1 MNIIDDHIL
10 RSKQVMVNDINSL
23 KSLYETL
30 DWDLM
35 YKAAQ
40 IIAKTHSI
48 FVTGIGKSGLV
59 SQKIASTFA
68 SIGIQSHFLHPIEA
82 IHGDIGLVKNGDTI
96 ILISNSGNT
105 AELLSLIPVL
115 RMKKTTIIGILG
127 NSNSQLSKFCDIA
140 LIVKVRESMSID
152 TIPTTSSIAT
162 LAISHILLEMLISI
176 KNITATDYSLNHPAG
191 QIGRNMLMTVKT
203 IMISGLHRLAI
214 IQNNTKVK
222 DIIIEMTSKSL
233 GCAIILN
240 EHKHI
245 VGFITDGDIR
255 RLLQEKEEVYDIEA
269 HQFMT
274 KNPVTIMETSL
285 LGEALSLMEDREKK
299 IGVLPVVNNT
309 HECVGIIRL
318 HEIANNK

>member
-1 MNIIDDHIL
+1 MNIIDEHIL
-10 RSKQVMVNDINSL
+10 RSKQVMINDINSL
-23 KSLYETL
+23 QNLYESL
-30 DWDLM
+30 DWDLIF
-35 YKAAQ
+35 KAAQ
-40 IIAKTHSI
+40 LIADTHSI
-48 FVTGIGKSGLV
+48 FVSGIGKSGLI
-59 SQKIASTFA
+59 SKKIASTFA
-68 SIGIQSHFLHPIEA
+68 SVGIQSHFLHPIEA
-82 IHGDIGLVKNGDTI
+82 IHGDIGLIKNGDTI
-96 ILISNSGNT
+96 ILVSNSGNT

-115 RMKKTTIIGILG
+115 KIKETNIIGILG
-127 NSNSQLSKFCDIA
+127 NSNSQLSQLCDIS
-140 LIVKVRESMSID
+140 LIVKVRESTSID

-176 KNITATDYSLNHPAG
+176 KNITASDYSLNHPAG
-191 QIGRNMLMTVKT
+191 QIGRNLLMTVKT
-203 IMISGLHRLAI
+203 IMISEMYKLPI

-240 EHKHI
+240 KHKHI

-274 KNPVTIMETSL
+274 KNPITIKETSL

-299 IGVLPVVNNT
+299 IGILPVVNASN
-309 HECVGIIRL
+309 ECVGIIRL